1 MFFSAYDIIFILI
14 MSFYAGFY
22 FIFKNNI
29 FNRDAMFQ
37 QLFEIKKGFVFELLF
52 SKLGPIVVKK
62 INL

>member
-1 MFFSAYDIIFILI
+1 
-14 MSFYAGFY
+14 MSFYTGFY
-22 FIFKNNI
+22 FIFKNHI
-29 FNRDAMFQ
+29 FNRNAMFQ